1 MLMILQ
7 ASIMSRKKEAK
18 AEELQAAKEEMSSL
32 ERQMEQKSSQA
43 HELEGSEVLTEDEV
57 GICSSFQIMNFF
69 YSHCVE
75 LY

>member
-1 MLMILQ
+1 
-7 ASIMSRKKEAK
+7 MSRKKEAK

-57 GICSSFQIMNFF
+57 GIFSSFQIIKFF

>member
-1 MLMILQ
+1 MISQ

-57 GICSSFQIMNFF
+57 GICSSFQIIKFF